1 MDTHFTIV
9 DYINISNNENN
20 EKKFFIQE
28 YNKLLNDNYEL
39 YSLPYLLKIFS
50 IYETCVDTIYSEV
63 NDERNKFIT
72 IIYDN
77 IVKKVNI
84 NYNVLSTVIL
94 INMFNYLNTEFNFKN
109 KKLINIL
116 NSTLK
121 HIFNILIKRGKR
133 IYLEIKAGYQHKITH
148 IESTFLNTYYVNIQ
162 ENITEKDYEK
172 LYKFIKNKNKK
183 ILDDQLI
190 YYKNNKD

>member
-1 MDTHFTIV
+1 MDTHFVII
-9 DYINISNNENN
+9 DYINSENN

-50 IYETCVDTIYSEV
+50 KYETCIDTIYFEV
-63 NDERNKFIT
+63 NNERDKFIT

-77 IVKKVNI
+77 IVKKLNI
-84 NYNVLSTVIL
+84 NYNVLSTVNL
-94 INMFNYLNTEFNFKN
+94 IKMFYYLNMEFNFTN
-109 KKLINIL
+109 QKLINIL
-116 NSTLK
+116 KSTLK
-121 HIFNILIKRGKR
+121 YIFNILIKRGKR
-133 IYLEIKAGYQHKITH
+133 IYLEKKAGYQHNLTN
-148 IESTFLNTYYVNIQ
+148 IESTFLSTYYVNIQ

-172 LYKFIKNKNKK
+172 LYKFIKHKNKK

-190 YYKNNKD
+190 FYKNKKTI